1 MTTVSFTD
9 LRNHMGTYFDRVAE
23 DREPLVVTRPGGKE
37 NVVVISES
45 EFAGWQETVHLLSS
59 PANAERMAR
68 SLREVRAG
76 GATEHDL
83 IEPEKPRQRA

>member
-9 LRNHMGTYFDRVAE
+9 LRNHMGTYFDRVAD
-23 DREPLVVTRPGGKE
+23 DREPLIVTRPGGKE

-45 EFAGWQETVHLLSS
+45 EFAGWQETVHLLRS

-76 GATEHDL
+76 GATEHEL
-83 IEPEKPRQRA
+83 VVPQKARKRA

>member
-1 MTTVSFTD
+1 MPTVSFTD
-9 LRNHMGTYFDRVAE
+9 LRTNMATHFDRVAE
-23 DREPLVVTRPGGKE
+23 DREPLVVTRAGGKE

-68 SLREVRAG
+68 SLREIRAG
-76 GATEHDL
+76 GATEREL
-83 IEPEKPRQRA
+83 INPDEARKRA

>member
-1 MTTVSFTD
+1 MTTVSFTE
-9 LRNHMGTYFDRVAE
+9 LRNHMGTYFDRVAD

-83 IEPEKPRQRA
+83 VAPEMARKRA